1 MATVAQGLYLRRK
14 TVNAAALLLSG
25 AAALI
30 GLAVLIWICWT
41 TLSKG
46 VSALSLDLFTQMTPP
61 PGEEGGGLLNAI
73 FGSLLMCLMAVLIAT
88 PIGIAAGTFLAEYS
102 RSKWLTETIRFLNDI
117 LLSAPSIVMGLFV
130 YTFILNV
137 LKPDEQCSIGGGKR
151 LHAWPQYRG
160 GI

>member
-14 TVNAAALLLSG
+14 AVNAAALLLSG
-25 AAALI
+25 VAALI
-30 GLAVLIWICWT
+30 GLSVLIWICWT

-102 RSKWLTETIRFLNDI
+102 RNKWLAETIRFLNDI
-117 LLSAPSIVMGLFV
+117 
-130 YTFILNV
+130 
-137 LKPDEQCSIGGGKR
+137 
-151 LHAWPQYRG
+151 
-160 GI
+160 